1 MTAPSYSSTYPYPY
15 PLMTAPLPPSPEPSQ
30 SPQENLQEHP
40 SPSSHDPAPMH
51 DTQASTPPAT
61 TPSTPAE
68 APQGHRCLWLD
79 CTQTYVDPEALYNH
93 LCNDHI
99 GRKSTNNLCL
109 TCKWKDCGT
118 TCAKRDH
125 ITSHLRGMLF
135 ARFSRYSC
143 LSCKLPGIY
152 NLFFFTSPHPAKATH
167 MRGKD
172 LITGDALT
180 SPDYRFIR
188 FAKRPSSVHKTSRS
202 TKRSIPRS
210 IMPSINTPR
219 LSLLSILLTFN
230 VFAVIP
236 AAARTLVSRFRL
248 HPPLSRSS
256 PVPVPNHI
264 RRRLRMVCF
273 QAVRVFILG
282 QLLNLGH

>member
-1 MTAPSYSSTYPYPY
+1 MPS
-15 PLMTAPLPPSPEPSQ
+15 A
-30 SPQENLQEHP
+30 
-40 SPSSHDPAPMH
+40 
-51 DTQASTPPAT
+51 
-61 TPSTPAE
+61 
-68 APQGHRCLWLD
+68 
-79 CTQTYVDPEALYNH
+79 
-93 LCNDHI
+93 
-99 GRKSTNNLCL
+99 
-109 TCKWKDCGT
+109 
-118 TCAKRDH
+118 
-125 ITSHLRGMLF
+125 ITSLVI
-135 ARFSRYSC
+135 YEVCC
-143 LSCKLPGIY
+143 LLVFPVILVCLASY
-152 NLFFFTSPHPAKATH
+152 QAFTTFFFFTSPHPAKATH